1 MTYEANFSHMHT
13 RPLAFT
19 YADLEP
25 LRCPLKGRIWGSEA
39 ITRQVKANYRTQ
51 P

>member
-13 RPLAFT
+13 RPFEFT

-25 LRCPLKGRIWGSEA
+25 LTCPLLARI
-39 ITRQVKANYRTQ
+39 
-51 P
+51 